1 LNLNWKVTNLTV
13 EDVENI
19 VSWRYLPPYD
29 IYNPTEGMRA
39 ILLTPESRY
48 FVVRASSNR
57 LIGYCCFGSEGRVP
71 GGEYPDDGS
80 RTLDVGVGMNPE
92 LLGRG
97 LGAHFVE
104 TVLAYGMARYR
115 PIQYRV
121 TIARFNQ
128 RSIRT
133 FQRLGFDQV
142 EQFARP
148 ADGLEFIQFICSAGD
163 PSEKKMYKS
172 P

>member
-1 LNLNWKVTNLTV
+1 MEEV
-13 EDVENI
+13 EHI
-19 VSWRYLPPYD
+19 VGWRYLPPYD
-29 IYNPTEGMRA
+29 IYNPTDEMKT
-39 ILLTPESRY
+39 ILLTPELRY

-57 LIGYCCFGSEGRVP
+57 LIGYCCFGTEGRVP
-71 GGEYPDDGS
+71 GGDYPDDGD
-80 RTLDVGVGMNPE
+80 RMLDGGVGMNPE
-92 LLGRG
+92 LVGSG

-115 PIQYRV
+115 PKQYRV

-133 FQRLGFDQV
+133 FQRLGFEQV
-142 EQFARP
+142 EKFTRP